1 MIKKLQILF
10 ILFLS
15 QANVLFSQINDDVAA
30 KKNQFYVRTII
41 NQINVGYLHSI
52 IPAVS
57 LSLEAG
63 WQFNY
68 ISNFHYTGSPL
79 PFKLIY
85 KNLDYSGLSLRLNP
99 NFNIS
104 EFWILS
110 PLIGYQDLYA
120 KKIIYDPGNFGGVS
134 DASYAEYSQ
143 RISEIIVQLLI
154 YEQDP
159 DIPIQ
164 FYVGPGIRF
173 QHLYNAY
180 SIEGTVDHKVPS
192 DRKEDHTVTYFPCI
206 IVGIKFLFAW
216 F

>member
-1 MIKKLQILF
+1 MVKKLQILF
-10 ILFLS
+10 LILLS
-15 QANVLFSQINDDVAA
+15 QANVLFSQINDEITE

-52 IPAVS
+52 GPAVS
-57 LSLEAG
+57 FSFEAG

-68 ISNFHYTGSPL
+68 IANFHYTGSPF

-85 KNLDYSGLSLRLNP
+85 KNLDYSGLSLRFSP
-99 NFNIS
+99 VFKIS
-104 EFWILS
+104 ELWTIS

-120 KKIIYDPGNFGGVS
+120 KKIIYDPGNFAGVS
-134 DASYAEYSQ
+134 DAEYAEYSQ
-143 RISEIIVQLLI
+143 RISEIIFQILF
-154 YEQDP
+154 YKQDP

-164 FYVGPGIRF
+164 FYFGPGIRF

-192 DRKEDHTVTYFPCI
+192 DRKENHTITYFPTI